1 MNIPSIASSIYNFK
15 KTIEK
20 KSKYHKK
27 VKMCVNHLPR
37 IQIVKT
43 LPYKTIKITRT

>member
-1 MNIPSIASSIYNFK
+1 MNMPIASSIYIK
-15 KTIEK
+15 KKWEK
-20 KSKYHKK
+20 NKYHKK
-27 VKMCVNHLPR
+27 VKMCINHLPR

>member
-1 MNIPSIASSIYNFK
+1 MNMPIASSIYIK
-15 KTIEK
+15 KMEK
-20 KSKYHKK
+20 NKYHKK
-27 VKMCVNHLPR
+27 VKMCINHLPR